1 MKYAKI
7 FMLIIAALFAV
18 NSAAYAESAAYQEH
32 INLEFHASKYIGLD
46 KKITRIF
53 VGSSNIINVSQPSSS
68 MNEFV
73 ITAKNTKGSTT
84 LFIWTADGAR
94 YEYLVNVVDEEIG
107 QAAIIEEA
115 IGLPDVHV
123 RKVGSRILL
132 TGTVKNQYERNLALQ
147 TAMLYVGNSS
157 NNLSVGSNV
166 NMSLD
171 TSSSTD
177 SSSNDV
183 EVNNLENSGTVID
196 LLHMISPL
204 QIRLEAQVIEI
215 SSDKAKDLGIQ
226 YGASNSGGIFYFG
239 ESYDRTN
246 KTRYYRDSDGTLI
259 SETYGDPVDFKDKPL
274 RWLEQRFGPINATIN
289 ALVSKGDARIL
300 SRPNIT
306 TMSGEQ
312 ATIQIGGQIP
322 YQSVTGNGT
331 PHTEF
336 KNYGI
341 ILQFKP
347 IIDAE
352 NRITSLVHTEVSNL
366 SGQTVDGQPILA
378 TRRADSV
385 VNINSG
391 STMIIGGLMDSSE
404 AKNVS
409 KIPLLGDIPILGEF
423 FKYTTKSRNK
433 RELII
438 VITPYIMGD
447 GETSRAAVTN
457 DMRDYYHAGQ
467 REKNSLNDVDLNAL
481 PPPFEEENKNTKKD
495 KPKKHY
501 KKSKDEK
508 EKSADD
514 EKQSDD
520 TKEKS
525 EDDEKQSENKKK
537 KSKDKKEKH
546 SGTSFEFGIFG
557 DAF

>member
-7 FMLIIAALFAV
+7 FILLIAVLFAV
-18 NSAAYAESAAYQEH
+18 NSAAYAEQANYREN
-32 INLEFHASKYIGLD
+32 ITLEFRTSKYISLD

-53 VGSSNIINVSQPSSS
+53 VGNGGIINVKQPSTA

-73 ITAKNTKGSTT
+73 ITAKAAKGSTT
-84 LFIWTADGAR
+84 LFIWTADGER

-107 QAAIIEEA
+107 QAAVIEEA

-123 RKVGSRILL
+123 KKVGSRILL

-147 TAMLYVGNSS
+147 TAMLYVGNSQ

-166 NMSLD
+166 NMDLNAA
-171 TSSSTD
+171 SSTD
-177 SSSNDV
+177 SGASDV

-196 LLHMISPL
+196 LLHMVSPL

-215 SSDKAKDLGIQ
+215 NSDKAKDLGIQ
-226 YGASNSGGIFYFG
+226 YGENGSGGIFTFG
-239 ESYDRTN
+239 EAHDRTA
-246 KTRYYRDSDGTLI
+246 TT
-259 SETYGDPVDFKDKPL
+259 ETYLSESADGELSTISLTTGGQVEHFREKPL
-274 RWLEQRFGPINATIN
+274 KWLEQRFGSINATIH

-300 SRPNIT
+300 SRPSIT

-312 ATIQIGGQIP
+312 ATIQIGGEIP
-322 YQSVTGNGT
+322 YTISNVNGST
-331 PHTEF
+331 VRF

-352 NRITSLVHTEVSNL
+352 NRITSAIHTEVSNL
-366 SGQTVDGQPILA
+366 SGQTVDGQPIIA
-378 TRRADSV
+378 TRSADSV
-385 VNINSG
+385 INMHSG
-391 STMIIGGLMDSSE
+391 ATMVIGGLMDSSE

-409 KIPLLGDIPILGEF
+409 KIPLLGNIPILGEF
-423 FKYTTKSRNK
+423 FKYSTKTRNK

-438 VITPYIMGD
+438 LITPYIV
-447 GETSRAAVTN
+447 GEGENYRAAMSN
-457 DMRDYYHAGQ
+457 DMRDYYHAEQ
-467 REKNSLNDVDLNAL
+467 REKNSLNNVDLNAL
-481 PPPFEEENKNTKKD
+481 PPPSEEEVKKSKKD
-495 KPKKHY
+495 KPKKNY
-501 KKSKDEK
+501 TKSKAEK
-508 EKSADD
+508 EKSKDT
-514 EKQSDD
+514 EKKSDD
-520 TKEKS
+520 KKE
-525 EDDEKQSENKKK
+525 

-557 DAF
+557 GAF